1 MSGADAGDGTEQLVA
16 ELLEELRTLQDEL
29 DPDRGLRPPTRRE
42 LALFTSDV
50 AIPALVVLLR
60 TNIRLLEL
68 FQRTL
73 RMSNGRYDPDR
84 ADSETRARAERLGKT
99 TLGALDDRLG
109 QLQTALEG
117 DDQTDELVAR
127 IRELQADLEE
137 RVEPDRERA
146 DADSGPDTES
156 DAVDIDVETELRSL
170 KDDRDDA
177 DSDET

>member
-1 MSGADAGDGTEQLVA
+1 MSGADTGDETEQLVA

-84 ADSETRARAERLGKT
+84 ADSDARAQAEQLGKT

-117 DDQTDELVAR
+117 DDQTGELVAR
-127 IRELQADLEE
+127 IRELQEDLEATIE
-137 RVEPDRERA
+137 TDRGRA
-146 DADSGPDTES
+146 DADPDRDIES
-156 DAVDIDVETELRSL
+156 DAVNIDVESELRSL
-170 KDDRDDA
+170 KDDRDDI

>member
-1 MSGADAGDGTEQLVA
+1 MSGADAGDDPEELVA
-16 ELLEELRTLQDEL
+16 ELLEELRTLRDEL

-50 AIPALVVLLR
+50 AIPALVVLLQ

-84 ADSETRARAERLGKT
+84 AGSDARARAEQLGET

-117 DDQTDELVAR
+117 DGQTQDLVAR
-127 IRELQADLEE
+127 IRELQTDLEATIE
-137 RVEPDRERA
+137 TDSPQV
-146 DADSGPDTES
+146 DADSDRDTES
-156 DAVDIDVETELRSL
+156 DAVDIDVESELRSL